1 MSEVSRKPIDL
12 CWAFSLIVIGA
23 CTVIRFGAEI
33 LGFEL
38 PDLAVYLIG
47 FTDLIALPVLAFTT
61 VRKVKDGSRE
71 S

>member
-1 MSEVSRKPIDL
+1 MSRKLVDM

-47 FTDLIALPVLAFTT
+47 FTDLAALPVLAFTT

>member
-1 MSEVSRKPIDL
+1 MSRKPIDL

-38 PDLAVYLIG
+38 PDFVVYMIPAGNESKSRMLASMG
-47 FTDLIALPVLAFTT
+47 P
-61 VRKVKDGSRE
+61 
-71 S
+71 

>member
-1 MSEVSRKPIDL
+1 MSRKPIDL

-38 PDLAVYLIG
+38 PDLAVYLIPAG
-47 FTDLIALPVLAFTT
+47 NESKSRMLASM
-61 VRKVKDGSRE
+61 GP
-71 S
+71 

>member
-1 MSEVSRKPIDL
+1 MSRKPVDL

-38 PDLAVYLIG
+38 PDFVVYLIG
-47 FTDLIALPVLAFTT
+47 IMDLVALPVLAYTT
-61 VRKVKDGSRE
+61 VRKVRDGSE
-71 S
+71 GGTS

>member
-1 MSEVSRKPIDL
+1 MNRKPIDL

-38 PDLAVYLIG
+38 PDFAVYLIPAG
-47 FTDLIALPVLAFTT
+47 NESKSRMLASM
-61 VRKVKDGSRE
+61 GP
-71 S
+71 